1 VRAAGAG
8 SRVVD
13 RVLVDRADLGRE
25 RDAQPLRVEARSTR
39 AEASGRGIEPG
50 REAVSVVVVV
60 VSHLSETT
68 SVHARIWN
76 RIKLGIRLEC
86 RKCKFCYVAVSA
98 VLAKNRLC

>member
-50 REAVSVVVVV
+50 REAVSVVVI

-76 RIKLGIRLEC
+76 RIKLGIRLES
-86 RKCKFCYVAVSA
+86 RKCKVCYVAVSA

>member
-1 VRAAGAG
+1 MRAAGAG

-50 REAVSVVVVV
+50 GEAVSVVVV

-76 RIKLGIRLEC
+76 RIKLGIRLES
-86 RKCKFCYVAVSA
+86 RKCKVCYVAVSA